1 MPWTLGTMLMRQLL
15 TIIIFLFLLLRPSAK
30 AQKSITINPTGL
42 YNFDGHTYK
51 KNGDTYGYFGTIK
64 VVRLDSAKILM
75 SFYVCKGA
83 PSYNSGS
90 FVDTLNYL
98 NNEAI
103 YEGDT
108 TMAETTCK
116 LTFHFTSKG
125 ISAEL
130 SSDYSNSACG
140 FGHAVDAQGFYKRV
154 KGKIPTKNEILSD
167 DE

>member
-1 MPWTLGTMLMRQLL
+1 MIIRQLL
-15 TIIIFLFLLLRPSAK
+15 IIIIFPFLLLRPSAK
-30 AQKSITINPTGL
+30 AQKNNFINPTGL
-42 YNFDGHTYK
+42 YNFDGHSYK

-64 VVRLDSAKILM
+64 VVRLDSVKILM
-75 SFYVCKGA
+75 SFYICKGA

-103 YEGDT
+103 YRGDT
-108 TMAETTCK
+108 SIAETTCK
-116 LTFHFTSKG
+116 LTLHFTSKG
-125 ISAEL
+125 INAEL
-130 SSDYSNSACG
+130 LSDYPNLACG

-167 DE
+167 DEQSP